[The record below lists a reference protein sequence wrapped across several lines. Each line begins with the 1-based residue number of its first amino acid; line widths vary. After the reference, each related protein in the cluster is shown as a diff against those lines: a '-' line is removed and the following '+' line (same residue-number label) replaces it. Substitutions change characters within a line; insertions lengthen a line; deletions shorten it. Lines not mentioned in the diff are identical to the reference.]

1 MKCLHFKSSVVH
13 PNFSLCSLQPEV
25 GREINFAHMVYDQK
39 VNRIRLASPT
49 FTNYH
54 KRIIHKLCGCPID
67 SFMLP
72 NTASI
77 QDDIEQ
83 QYAATLLKVQTL

>member
-49 FTNYH
+49 FTNY
-54 KRIIHKLCGCPID
+54 PID

-72 NTASI
+72 ASLI
-77 QDDIEQ
+77 GKQQFRCKDGIKQ
-83 QYAATLLKVQTL
+83 QYAATLLKVKTL

>member
-25 GREINFAHMVYDQK
+25 GREIVFAEMVYSQK
-39 VNRIRLASPT
+39 VNRIGLASASPA
-49 FTNYH
+49 FTNY
-54 KRIIHKLCGCPID
+54 PID

-72 NTASI
+72 ASLI
-77 QDDIEQ
+77 GKQQFRCKDGIKQ

>member
-25 GREINFAHMVYDQK
+25 GREIIFAHMVYDQK

-49 FTNYH
+49 FTNY
-54 KRIIHKLCGCPID
+54 PID

-72 NTASI
+72 ASLI
-77 QDDIEQ
+77 GKQQFRCKDGIKQ